1 MRKKKSLGATK
12 NTGNECM
19 KLICISNY
27 EDNFQDI
34 YNIVYPH
41 NKVYFDRH
49 GIDYKVV
56 KTSNKESISK
66 KYWDKIFLVKQLL
79 EEKTHDWIFLLDID
93 AIVVD
98 QSIDIRNII
107 SMSREK
113 ADILICHTNCD
124 PRERYWNI
132 NIGSVIFKN
141 NSYSLKIINEMI
153 QQGKNTEFLSYE
165 QPILQQMLRYNHHDI
180 LEHTEIFPAQAF
192 NHEGKFIYHA
202 CDISSTHGNL
212 KDQVKLKEE
221 VLRNIIK

>member
-1 MRKKKSLGATK
+1 VGAKK
-12 NTGNECM
+12 NTGNEYM

-41 NKVYFDRH
+41 NKVYFDKYR
-49 GIDYKVV
+49 IDYKVV
-56 KTSNKESISK
+56 KTSSEESTSK

-93 AIVVD
+93 AIIVD
-98 QSIDIRNII
+98 QSIDLRNII

-113 ADILICHTNCD
+113 ADILLCHTNCD

-132 NIGSVIFKN
+132 NIGAVIFKN
-141 NSYSLKIINEMI
+141 SAYSLEIINDMI
-153 QQGKNTEFLSYE
+153 QQGKNTGFSSYE
-165 QPILQQMLRYNHHDI
+165 QPILQRMLKCNHHDI
-180 LEHTEIFPAQAF
+180 IEHTEIFPAQAF
-192 NHEGKFIYHA
+192 NHKGKFIYHA
-202 CDISSTHGNL
+202 CNISSTHGNL

>member
-1 MRKKKSLGATK
+1 
-12 NTGNECM
+12 M

-27 EDNFQDI
+27 EDDFTNI

-49 GIDYKVV
+49 GIDYRVV
-56 KTSNKESISK
+56 KTSSNEPLNK
-66 KYWDKIFLVKQLL
+66 KYWEKIFLIKQCL

-93 AIVVD
+93 AIVLN
-98 QSIDIRNII
+98 QSIDVRNII
-107 SMSREK
+107 SMSRENC
-113 ADILICHTNCD
+113 DLILCHTNCD

-132 NIGSVIFKN
+132 NSGVILIKN
-141 NSYSLKIINEMI
+141 SEYSMSIVNEMI
-153 QQGKNTEFLSYE
+153 TQASSAICE
-165 QPILQQMLRYNHHDI
+165 QPIIQRMLRHNHNDI

-202 CDISSTHGNL
+202 CNISSTHGNL

-221 VLRNIIK
+221 VLRNLIK